1 MYMKQ
6 FKSEDKGHNK
16 KNNKESGNRRKWICG
31 ILAVLL
37 LLVLIWLLHSCR
49 AEPVH
54 EFFDPSARTGTL
66 PGRSEKEIQGE
77 LNKVVEEGMFNISI
91 ASVVTVDENGADA
104 MARIENIAANHH
116 HMKVTITLDGEREP
130 IYESAGIAPGQYIEH
145 VKLNRTLSAGTYSAT
160 ALFTAYD
167 MENLLQAGQAAA
179 KITIV
184 AGS

>member
-1 MYMKQ
+1 
-6 FKSEDKGHNK
+6 
-16 KNNKESGNRRKWICG
+16 
-31 ILAVLL
+31 
-37 LLVLIWLLHSCR
+37 
-49 AEPVH
+49 
-54 EFFDPSARTGTL
+54 
-66 PGRSEKEIQGE
+66 
-77 LNKVVEEGMFNISI
+77 
-91 ASVVTVDENGADA
+91 
-104 MARIENIAANHH
+104 MARIENIAANQH